1 MKKVLAV
8 KASKVEV
15 IPFVL
20 DDFIQVNQKR
30 GSMTKITKKSLK
42 HLADD
47 LGLSYDDKQIGF
59 TKKLITAYLERQ
71 VRL

>member
-1 MKKVLAV
+1 LKKVVVV
-8 KASKVEV
+8 KASKVKV
-15 IPFVL
+15 TPFVL
-20 DDFIQVNQKR
+20 DDFIQVKQR
-30 GSMTKITKKSLK
+30 HGSMTKITKKSLK

-71 VRL
+71 VR

>member
-1 MKKVLAV
+1 MKKVLVV
-8 KASKVEV
+8 KASKVK
-15 IPFVL
+15 INPFVL
-20 DDFIQVNQKR
+20 DDFMQVKQMH

-71 VRL
+71 VR